1 MRTWSSSSQS
11 HRPRFIQLRSRW
23 PRVRHSYSR
32 VIAAAAVAIVAGV
45 SVAGCSA
52 DFGDSLAGGASSTS
66 SSLTPPAGPT
76 SGSAQAT
83 ESSGRGDEQ
92 RPAHDKRAVGDG
104 TSSPA
109 PHPGAVQ
116 KRGGGRGGVGQKTS
130 SSAETVRLR
139 GVLATLEVKG
149 RAPKNNYRRAEFG
162 QRWKDVDRNGCD
174 QRNDVLA
181 RDLQQVEAP
190 KGCKVLRGVLQD
202 PYTGQVIAFQRG
214 QRTSSAVQIDH
225 VVALADA
232 WQKGAQQWTPEKRE
246 LFANDKQNLLAVDGP
261 SNMQK
266 GAGDAATWLPRNKA
280 FRCRYVSIQIEVK
293 AKYGLWVTSAERDA
307 MDRELGRCT

>member
-190 KGCKVLRGVLQD
+190 KGCKVLRGVQQD
-202 PYTGQVIAFQRG
+202 P
-214 QRTSSAVQIDH
+214 
-225 VVALADA
+225 
-232 WQKGAQQWTPEKRE
+232 
-246 LFANDKQNLLAVDGP
+246 
-261 SNMQK
+261 
-266 GAGDAATWLPRNKA
+266 
-280 FRCRYVSIQIEVK
+280 
-293 AKYGLWVTSAERDA
+293 
-307 MDRELGRCT
+307 

>member
-1 MRTWSSSSQS
+1 M
-11 HRPRFIQLRSRW
+11 
-23 PRVRHSYSR
+23 
-32 VIAAAAVAIVAGV
+32 
-45 SVAGCSA
+45 
-52 DFGDSLAGGASSTS
+52 
-66 SSLTPPAGPT
+66 
-76 SGSAQAT
+76 
-83 ESSGRGDEQ
+83 
-92 RPAHDKRAVGDG
+92 
-104 TSSPA
+104 
-109 PHPGAVQ
+109 
-116 KRGGGRGGVGQKTS
+116 
-130 SSAETVRLR
+130 RLR

-232 WQKGAQQWTPEKRE
+232 WQRGRSSGHRRS
-246 LFANDKQNLLAVDGP
+246 ANFSPMISRTSWLWMV